1 MNSTNT
7 TTIQQLI
14 GRNDLNGGAG
24 ANYLSAMTGA
34 QIIYDNSL
42 NSSIALHFSKQIGAA
57 GKKFKILSVVYN
69 AGTDLYDIRG
79 YKMNRK
85 TFAVETKVVK
95 TGVYAEDLQ
104 KTCEQLTGLYFTF

>member
-7 TTIQQLI
+7 TTIQQLTK
-14 GRNDLNGGAG
+14 GGTATT
-24 ANYLSAMTGA
+24 LSAMTGA
-34 QIIYDNSL
+34 QIVFDDQANVIC
-42 NSSIALHFSKQIGAA
+42 LHFRKMVSAA
-57 GKKFKILSVVYN
+57 GKKFKTLSVAYN

-85 TFAVETKVVK
+85 TFECEVKAET

-104 KTCEQLTGLYFTF
+104 KTCETLTGLYFTL

>member
-1 MNSTNT
+1 MNSINT
-7 TTIQQLI
+7 TTIQHLTR
-14 GRNDLNGGAG
+14 GKTA
-24 ANYLSAMTGA
+24 AYLSAMTGA

-42 NSSIALHFSKQIGAA
+42 NSSIALHFSKQVGAA
-57 GKKFKILSVVYN
+57 GKKFKTLSVAYN

-85 TFAVETKVVK
+85 TFECEVKAET

-104 KTCEQLTGLYFTF
+104 KTCEQLTGLYFTL